1 MSENIYRKL
10 GGQTLVYGLGTMI
23 PRVLNYI
30 ILTPYFTYYVFK
42 NDMNEYGKLTELYAY
57 LSFLII
63 LLTYGMETAYF
74 RFYNKEDV
82 KDKVF
87 STIITSVFTTSL
99 AFILLVTV
107 FIKKI
112 CNFLK
117 YSNEKDLIIILAAI
131 VAIEAFSAIPFAKL
145 RVLEKA
151 KKFAL
156 FKGINIFV
164 NILFILFFYN
174 FLPEIGLKELIENS
188 HGDVSVKFVLLANLL
203 TSSIIL
209 LMLLPELREFAIKK
223 VNWNLLRTLLKFGWP
238 LLIAG
243 FAGIIN
249 ESLDRSILKQLIPN
263 EIKGLHDLAVYGANY
278 KIAAFILLFIQIY
291 RFAIEPFFFNYEKN
305 NDSKRQYAS
314 LMNLFV
320 GITVFMGLFIMVFL
334 NYIKYFVPSAYQE
347 GLGVVPY
354 IIIAY
359 IFSGIYYNHS
369 VWFKLSEKTIYA
381 VYIASIGAIATII
394 LNVVYVP
401 KYSYHAS
408 AVATVIAYGLM
419 VIFSFI
425 FSVRYYYIKYNL
437 KRIILYFIIGIG
449 LVILSKLIDIRIL
462 ILNLTI
468 KTVIVSIFAIF
479 VIWREGLLKTFQ
491 RFKR

>member
-1 MSENIYRKL
+1 MNESIYRKL
-10 GGQTLVYGLGTMI
+10 GGQTLIYGLGTMV

-42 NDMNEYGKLTELYAY
+42 DNIGEYGKLTELYAY
-57 LSFLII
+57 LSFLLI

-74 RFYNKEDV
+74 RFYNKKNV

-87 STIITSVFTTSL
+87 STIITSVFATSL
-99 AFILLVTV
+99 AFILLVTI
-107 FIKKI
+107 FIKPI
-112 CNFLK
+112 SNFLK
-117 YSNEKDLIIILAAI
+117 YSSEKDLIIFLVFI

-145 RVLEKA
+145 RVLEKT
-151 KKFAL
+151 KKFAI
-156 FKGINIFV
+156 FKGINVFV
-164 NILFILFFYN
+164 NIILILVFYN
-174 FLPEIGLKELIENS
+174 FLPAIGLKTFIENS
-188 HGDVSVKFVLLANLL
+188 NGDVSVKFVLLANLL

-209 LMLLPELREFAIKK
+209 LLLLPELREFTIKK
-223 VNWNLLRTLLKFGWP
+223 INWNLLKTLLKFGWP

-263 EIKGLHDLAVYGANY
+263 KVQGLHDLAIYGANY
-278 KIAAFILLFIQIY
+278 KIAAFILLFIQMY

-305 NDSKRQYAS
+305 IDSKKQYAS

-320 GITVFMGLFIMVFL
+320 GIAVFMGLIIMIFL
-334 NYIKYFVPSAYQE
+334 NYIKYFIAPAYQE

-354 IIIAY
+354 IIVAY

-381 VYIASIGAIATII
+381 VYIASIGAIATIVLNI
-394 LNVVYVP
+394 LYVP

-419 VIFSFI
+419 VLFSFI
-425 FSVRYYYIKYNL
+425 FSVRYYHIKYNIM
-437 KRIILYFIIGIG
+437 RILLYFVIGIG
-449 LVILSKLIDIRIL
+449 LVILSKLIDVKAL
-462 ILNLTI
+462 ILNLAI

-479 VIWREGLLKTFQ
+479 VIWREGLIKTFQ
-491 RFKR
+491 RIK